1 MDEDYKLAKWLDN
14 SMNEAEL
21 SQFKACDH
29 YVVFEKIKKYS
40 SQLETNS
47 FDQDKM
53 LAEVLVAPKEKTK
66 IIPLYKTWVF
76 RMAACIVL
84 LLSLTFVLKTNVTAT
99 EIAQNGQK
107 KSFELPDNSEVVL
120 NSGSEIVYKKWNWDN
135 NRKLNLNGEAYFKV
149 TKGKTFEVA
158 TPLGKVTIL
167 GTQFNVKSRES
178 RFDVTCYEGRV
189 KINYNNTEIIITKG
203 MRVAFENNKKI
214 IIPNT
219 EFTQPKWINNEITF
233 DKENLNTIIKEI
245 NRQYNIE
252 IILKNTSENLL
263 FTGTIPSNNLESAME
278 IIDVTYH
285 LQHKKVSDNKFIL
298 EPLNVKK

>member
-21 SQFKACDH
+21 SQFKASDH

-189 KINYNNTEIIITKG
+189 RVNYNNTEIIITKG

-252 IILKNTSENLL
+252 IILKNTAENLL
-263 FTGTIPSNNLESAME
+263 FTGTIPSNNLESALE

>member
-1 MDEDYKLAKWLDN
+1 MDEDYKLTKWLDN

-21 SQFKACDH
+21 SQFKASDH

-189 KINYNNTEIIITKG
+189 RVNYNNTEIIITKG

-252 IILKNTSENLL
+252 IILKNTAENLL
-263 FTGTIPSNNLESAME
+263 FTGTIPSNNLESALE